1 MKKRVFVVLFM
12 LGLCYLLIKI
22 EPFLQEN
29 VKIQSLRQTY
39 NSDSSQHL
47 STQTTRKLHVE
58 KSDMYQG
65 NLLLV
70 NRQFA
75 VRQESVRTDIVNLL
89 DHQDLMQGYGVLD
102 NNIRLSEEVVQ
113 RFMDMVAA
121 ASKDGVKG
129 FLISSGYRDF
139 KQQNVL
145 YEEMGSEY
153 ALPAG
158 NSEHNLGLSL
168 DVGST
173 QSKMSEAPEGRWVEK
188 NAWKYGFI
196 LRYPK
201 DKIDITGIAYEPWH
215 IRYVGLPH
223 SAIMHEKNLVL
234 EEYLSYLQEKGK
246 LSVKVKGKVYTIS
259 YYPVSQTQAIE
270 VPVNRQHEIS
280 GDNIGGIIVTVYD

>member
-12 LGLCYLLIKI
+12 LGLCYLLFKI

-29 VKIQSLRQTY
+29 VKIKSLRQSY
-39 NSDSSQHL
+39 NSGSSQHL
-47 STQTTRKLHVE
+47 SAQTMRKIHVE

-70 NRQFA
+70 NKQFA
-75 VRQESVRTDIVNLL
+75 VRQESVRTDIVNLF
-89 DHQDLMQGYGVLD
+89 DHQNLMQGYGVLD

-121 ASKDGVKG
+121 ASKDGVKD

-173 QSKMSEAPEGRWVEK
+173 QSKMSEAPEGRWIEK
-188 NAWKYGFI
+188 NAWKYGFV

-201 DKIDITGIAYEPWH
+201 DKIDITGIKYEPWH

-223 SAIMHEKNLVL
+223 SVIMHERNYVL
-234 EEYLSYLQEKGK
+234 EEYLRYLQDERKI
-246 LSVKVKGKVYTIS
+246 SVKVKGKVYTIS
-259 YYPVSQTQAIE
+259 YYPASQTQTIE
-270 VPVNRQHEIS
+270 VPINRQHEIS
-280 GDNIGGIIVTVYD
+280 GDNTGGIIVTVYD

>member
-22 EPFLQEN
+22 QPILQEN

-39 NSDSSQHL
+39 NSDSSQRL
-47 STQTTRKLHVE
+47 VSQNTSEMQVDR
-58 KSDMYQG
+58 SQIYQG

-70 NRQFA
+70 NRQFP
-75 VRQESVRTDIVNLL
+75 VRQESVRTDIVNLF
-89 DHQDLMQGYGVLD
+89 DYPDLMQGYGVYD
-102 NNIRLSEEVVQ
+102 RNIRLSEEVAQ
-113 RFMDMVAA
+113 RFIDMVAA
-121 ASKDGVKG
+121 ASKDGVNN

-139 KQQNVL
+139 EQQDVL

-173 QSKMSEAPEGRWVEK
+173 QSKMSEAPEGRWIEK

-223 SAIMHEKNLVL
+223 SAIMHEKNFVL
-234 EEYLSYLQEKGK
+234 EEYISFLQEEGRISAEVAGK
-246 LSVKVKGKVYTIS
+246 KYTVT
-259 YYPVSQTQAIE
+259 YYPKSHNKTVELPGSKE
-270 VPVNRQHEIS
+270 YELS
-280 GDNIGGIIVTVYD
+280 GDNEGGLIMTVQE

>member
-22 EPFLQEN
+22 EPILKDN

-39 NSDSSQHL
+39 NSNSSPRL
-47 STQTTRKLHVE
+47 VSQTTSKMQVE
-58 KSDMYQG
+58 RSQIYQG

-75 VRQESVRTDIVNLL
+75 VRQESVRTDIVNLF
-89 DHQDLMQGYGVLD
+89 DYPNLMEGYGVYD
-102 NNIRLSEEVVQ
+102 RNIRLSEEVAQ

-121 ASKDGVKG
+121 ASKDGVNH

-139 KQQNVL
+139 EQQDVL

-173 QSKMSEAPEGRWVEK
+173 QSKMSEAPEGRWIEK

-223 SAIMHEKNLVL
+223 SAIMHEKNFVL
-234 EEYLSYLQEKGK
+234 EEYISFLQEEGK
-246 LSVKVKGKVYTIS
+246 ISAKVAGKKYTVT
-259 YYPVSQTQAIE
+259 YYPKSHNKMVELPGSKE
-270 VPVNRQHEIS
+270 YELS
-280 GDNIGGIIVTVYD
+280 GDNEGGLIMTVQE